1 MKRKVFVTVALC
13 SSLSLGTLAAGFDE
27 ETESG
32 RAELDSS
39 GVAETAKDENASDA
53 SVGRSST
60 RGTSAG
66 KPKPASTGTAAGYI
80 LDQAQKGNIKI
91 EGAIDGDTWD

>member
-1 MKRKVFVTVALC
+1 MLMAIGIC
-13 SSLSLGTLAAGFDE
+13 SSLSMATLAAGFNE
-27 ETESG
+27 EVESG
-32 RAELDSS
+32 SAEGGSS
-39 GVAETAKDENASDA
+39 GAADTTKDKNASDA

-66 KPKPASTGTAAGYI
+66 KSKPAGTGTAAGYI

-91 EGAIDGDTWD
+91 EGAIDGDDWDKPD

>member
-27 ETESG
+27 ETEFGS
-32 RAELDSS
+32 AERGSS

-53 SVGRSST
+53 SGAHSIT
-60 RGTSAG
+60 RGSSAG
-66 KPKPASTGTAAGYI
+66 KPKPAGTGSAAGYI
-80 LDQAQKGNIKI
+80 FDQAQKGNIKI
-91 EGAIDGDTWD
+91 EGAIDGQSWD